1 MKKFLIVILLFLVSC
16 GVETP
21 SPTLT
26 PTPTAIS
33 TPYPPPLSTSTAIFR
48 VPMEVEEVYK
58 FYFPL
63 IYNSEDIKSIGNEFI
78 KHDIDFGFAVNSGI
92 RTNTVQRE
100 IVTYH
105 AKVVTMEN
113 DYKMKRTQ
121 LVKGVFNFWSAD
133 QIILFGNENNIDVYG
148 HGVSWALF
156 NPAWVNNIPDSELA
170 YELSNHVRIVCSHYR
185 NLSGMDV
192 ANEAYAGGVRPLGIE
207 STSLSAG
214 PWSPLGNDYIN
225 ISFNSCRN
233 VSSTKVFYNS
243 FFPHY
248 TDVTQAIQLLDS
260 GLADG
265 IGIQFHLSEG
275 VDYQGL
281 FNRAE
286 YIIQESRKRGTPVRF
301 SEVGVWATS
310 DETQANIYRDVV
322 RLALDNN
329 DVVTDFIIWG
339 TTDPSWR
346 GNVTLF
352 NSDGSPKQSA
362 YAILDELAE
371 D

>member
-1 MKKFLIVILLFLVSC
+1 MKKFLIIILLFLVSC
-16 GVETP
+16 GVVTP
-21 SPTLT
+21 SSTPTLT
-26 PTPTAIS
+26 PTVRE
-33 TPYPPPLSTSTAIFR
+33 FM
-48 VPMEVEEVYK
+48 VVEEATKYK

-63 IYNSEDIKSIGNEFI
+63 IYNSEILPPYMRIKPIGTEFL
-78 KHDIDFGFAVNSGI
+78 KHNIRFGFSVGSGI
-92 RTNTVQRE
+92 RTVNIRNQVT
-100 IVTYH
+100 TYH
-105 AKVVTMEN
+105 AKIVTIEN
-113 DYKMKRTQ
+113 EYKMAHTQ
-121 LVKGVFNFWSAD
+121 PTEGIFTFGGSD

-170 YELSNHVRIVCSHYR
+170 YELSNHVRIVCSHYQD
-185 NLSGMDV
+185 LSGMDV
-192 ANEAYAGGVRPLGIE
+192 ANEAYAGGSRDSVLKGG
-207 STSLSAG
+207 LNAG
-214 PWSPLGNDYIN
+214 PWSPLGNDYIS
-225 ISFNSCRN
+225 ISFNSCRDVTN
-233 VSSTKVFYNS
+233 LKVFYNS
-243 FFPHY
+243 FFPHDG
-248 TDVTQAIQLLDS
+248 DVIKAIQLLDS

-265 IGIQFHLSEG
+265 IGIQFHLTEG
-275 VDYQGL
+275 VDYQPL
-281 FNRAE
+281 FNRART
-286 YIIQESRKRGTPVRF
+286 IIQESRKRGTPVRF

-362 YAILDELAE
+362 YAILDELEE